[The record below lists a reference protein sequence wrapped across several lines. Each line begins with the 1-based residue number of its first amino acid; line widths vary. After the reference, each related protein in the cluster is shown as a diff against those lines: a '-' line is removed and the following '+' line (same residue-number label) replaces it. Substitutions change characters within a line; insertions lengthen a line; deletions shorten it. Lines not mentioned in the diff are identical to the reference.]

1 MDCLN
6 RQNLQDFVVGTTGE
20 GAIAYT
26 YWNGTYC
33 GLPCPHMAAMYSV
46 REFVHGQGYTYRI
59 ESLLAMLKRGC
70 VVVYHQMSIKHLGL
84 HPTEF
89 GFRHSKRSMFTVDQM
104 AAMAT
109 SAAGK
114 WLRNQDLVD

>member
-1 MDCLN
+1 MVDCLN

-70 VVVYHQMSIKHLGL
+70 VVVYHQMSIKHLNRYV
-84 HPTEF
+84 TELVDHHHN
-89 GFRHSKRSMFTVDQM
+89 RLMDTVDQ
-104 AAMAT
+104 T
-109 SAAGK
+109 AAGS
-114 WLRNQDLVD
+114 V